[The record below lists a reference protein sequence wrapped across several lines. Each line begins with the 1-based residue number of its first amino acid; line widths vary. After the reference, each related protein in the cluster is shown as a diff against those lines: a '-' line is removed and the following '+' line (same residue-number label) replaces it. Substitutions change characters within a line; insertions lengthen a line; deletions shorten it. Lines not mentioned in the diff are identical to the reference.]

1 MSSTTDTEQR
11 FAYLLSPEFEIVN
24 TAGKPLTGGW
34 IEVYIHGTRDKY
46 YCLSDFDGT
55 LHPFQIPLDSLGS
68 NIVLASP
75 THAYDIYIYNKFGS
89 LVMSRYN
96 VVPATNSPDA
106 VADVVVIDSPDE
118 TINVTIDGGSNWHLE
133 VNTDLIATASGLA
146 EVSGALTEVSGALLN
161 KKDKQEPVDVSGSV
175 TKTVTNIKQNENGEI
190 EVTYEDIDLPQQVP
204 NVNIISPSG
213 TLDITSTTDPATNTK
228 TFKIDVHK
236 SNMDYFEG
244 YYGRAHYEDRP
255 SDTTAAFTTYVDNWR
270 EYRYQG
276 DFIANSWQ
284 DQDNTTFLLNS
295 GLYLITASIR
305 YKMADAS
312 VKNKEEYIR
321 IATGAFN
328 GLENGTQLKDWSNE
342 AALDENTIQLSFV
355 RSVDDD
361 EDYDN
366 LRGNHTLYFA
376 PYLPYGVNYAEI
388 DHLQIV
394 KLDSIV
400 TYHGGPGP
408 SYKPGY
414 GIEIQ
419 DNVIS
424 VATGDV
430 VTNNYFE
437 TVVSSI
443 NTEIN
448 ELTTVINNVSGDI
461 TNLNESVT
469 NLIGATGDYA
479 TKDYVDEA
487 VSGLENYSAGQYIS
501 IEDHVISVT
510 GLQPEGDYAT
520 NADLQ
525 TVSAAIPESE
535 EVEFEELDLSQ
546 FAQASAVTV
555 IQNQITNVT
564 GDIYNI
570 NEDITNLIGA
580 TGDYATEEYV
590 NEAIAAVTGQP
601 LTQQQSDWTQTDDTK
616 VDYIKHKPRQ
626 VNLVAGDNI
635 TIEQDGLDVIIS
647 AEDPGDTYSAGQYIS
662 IQNNTIA
669 ATGLQPAG
677 NYLTPADLN
686 GYATEQYVDEAV
698 AAVTGQPLE
707 QVNSDWLATSGVAEI
722 LNKPDVFQL
731 IAGDNIDITP
741 SGNDLVISAS
751 SDVTKAYVDEQIDA
765 VTGMIPTLPQEE
777 EVEFEELN
785 LSDYALASAI
795 PDVSDFATKTELA
808 DAIAAATGMIPDVS
822 NFATN
827 DDVQYVQEQ
836 VDQLVAATGYYLQAN
851 DLNGYATEQDVDA
864 AIDAATGMIPDVSN
878 LATKSELA
886 AVEAEIPTLPSEEE
900 VEFEELNLSDYALAS
915 AIPDISNLATKTE
928 LQEVEA
934 EIPDVSN
941 LATKAEVQAATG
953 MIPSLDGYATEQYVD
968 DAIDTV
974 TGMIPDVSNFVT
986 QQDVDDSIAPVQSQ
1000 IDTLAAATGDYLTEQ
1015 VNADWNATS
1024 GVSEILNKPESEEV
1038 EFEELDLS
1046 VYALA
1051 SAIPSLDGY
1060 ATEAYVDAAITG
1072 IDVSDIFW
1080 AVIDSTTYA
1089 EIQAAKQAGK
1099 QVFVVGR
1106 YGGTIYVPTYSNGW
1120 VNADFG
1126 NPLHSEGGFPHLT
1139 RVWVDSSDVW
1149 HSELFIIPYRGT
1161 NGIVV
1166 DGGTISVTGFEQVN
1180 SDWNATSGVAE
1191 ILNKPEI
1198 IEYELSEI
1206 SAGEGISIVS
1216 GVNGITISATGC
1228 SYIAGQN
1235 ITFTASGD
1243 DIVISS
1249 TAAELTG
1256 ASGVKIEDDVASLDD
1271 PIFVKAGSGI
1281 TITQDGDDIVI
1292 SAQGGGS
1299 SYAAGAGIDITN
1311 DTISIDNTVALASA
1325 LPTTEFGK
1333 FTIQS
1338 NVSGGPIEVLVPTDV
1353 GKPVYLVMVNN
1364 NAVSGTYGSSTSV
1377 VIVYRS
1383 PGYDDDTYNYTGGTV
1398 NLNVPEELT
1407 GIANINLIYSPNS
1420 NPISTNGPYLIQSWS
1435 APDLSNYKVP
1445 VGNYSIPTQSNVG
1458 GSSYG
1463 KYLVLQANG
1472 PSPDLEQLSKITINA
1487 IESHPELGVSVNLD
1501 RYYLGNTNTTTS
1513 NSGTQALIYTDSNTK
1528 KQTVFMPTSMP
1539 SNWKSE
1545 FAQAFE
1551 YGSNRNSPDTSYY
1564 TTKQYRAYKYTSS
1577 PRRYQF
1583 AYCTDWDYA
1592 HSIMTF
1598 VAYDNSGNA
1607 IEKWTLDY
1615 SSYYSNVWTTTPITP
1630 DMSDYVAYSAS
1641 GVSLPNSHFEIDTD
1655 GQAYKITNVSVEVN
1669 YNDHLNNAWGGI
1681 GFGYNTDY
1689 PAGTFEFRTTAS
1701 NAVTLKLQPDVTE
1714 DWHGFPVEGIPFV
1727 NGVAKWQVP
1736 EAFNTG
1742 GNYLTCAMYDASNN
1756 LVSYTTNPRNL
1767 DLVYTGYIDKAE
1779 YALKSDIPVV
1789 TGYAT
1794 TSDVNTAIASV
1805 EADIQTVSGA
1815 VDAVSGAIPESE
1827 EVEFEEVDLTD
1838 YALASAIPDVSN
1850 LATKNEVQLVE
1861 AEIQTVSGAIPTLA
1875 DLNTQGITDIQVVQ
1889 ALPVS
1894 PVSTVLYLIPEA

>member
-161 KKDKQEPVDVSGSV
+161 KKDKQEALSFEGAA
-175 TKTVTNIKQNENGEI
+175 TKTVKNISQDDNGVITVE
-190 EVTYEDIDLPQQVP
+190 YEDIDLPQQVP

-244 YYGRAHYEDRP
+244 YYGRARYEDRP
-255 SDTTAAFTTYVDNWR
+255 SDTVAAFTTYVDQWR

-305 YKMADAS
+305 YKMTDAS
-312 VKNKEEYIR
+312 VKNKEEYVR

-342 AALDENTIQLSFV
+342 AALNENTIQLSFV

-419 DNVIS
+419 DGVIS

-501 IEDHVISVT
+501 IEDHIISVT

-520 NADLQ
+520 VEQLEV
-525 TVSAAIPESE
+525 VSGDVNNLTEI
-535 EVEFEELDLSQ
+535 V
-546 FAQASAVTV
+546 
-555 IQNQITNVT
+555 NNITNVT
-564 GDIYNI
+564 GDF
-570 NEDITNLIGA
+570 A
-580 TGDYATEEYV
+580 TVEYVDNRIATAAGDVYEAGQYVSIIDNTISVTGLQPAGDYATEQYV
-590 NEAIAAVTGQP
+590 DEAVAAVTGSFEQV
-601 LTQQQSDWTQTDDTK
+601 QSDWTQTDDTK

-647 AEDPGDTYSAGQYIS
+647 ASDPGDTYTAGQYIS

-686 GYATEQYVDEAV
+686 GYATEQYVDDAV
-698 AAVTGQPLE
+698 AAVTGQPVA

-765 VTGMIPTLPQEE
+765 VSAAIPTLPQEE

-795 PDVSDFATKTELA
+795 PDVSDFATKAEVQ
-808 DAIAAATGMIPDVS
+808 AATGMIPDVS

-836 VDQLVAATGYYLQAN
+836 VDQLVAATGYYLQAS
-851 DLNGYATEQDVDA
+851 DLAGYATEQDLSN
-864 AIDAATGMIPDVSN
+864 AIDTATGMIPEY
-878 LATKSELA
+878 T
-886 AVEAEIPTLPSEEE
+886 
-900 VEFEELNLSDYALAS
+900 AS
-915 AIPDISNLATKTE
+915 SGVKLEDNNI
-928 LQEVEA
+928 
-934 EIPDVSN
+934 
-941 LATKAEVQAATG
+941 
-953 MIPSLDGYATEQYVD
+953 SLDD
-968 DAIDTV
+968 PI
-974 TGMIPDVSNFVT
+974 
-986 QQDVDDSIAPVQSQ
+986 
-1000 IDTLAAATGDYLTEQ
+1000 
-1015 VNADWNATS
+1015 
-1024 GVSEILNKPESEEV
+1024 GVV
-1038 EFEELDLS
+1038 
-1046 VYALA
+1046 
-1051 SAIPSLDGY
+1051 
-1060 ATEAYVDAAITG
+1060 
-1072 IDVSDIFW
+1072 
-1080 AVIDSTTYA
+1080 
-1089 EIQAAKQAGK
+1089 
-1099 QVFVVGR
+1099 
-1106 YGGTIYVPTYSNGW
+1106 
-1120 VNADFG
+1120 
-1126 NPLHSEGGFPHLT
+1126 
-1139 RVWVDSSDVW
+1139 
-1149 HSELFIIPYRGT
+1149 
-1161 NGIVV
+1161 
-1166 DGGTISVTGFEQVN
+1166 
-1180 SDWNATSGVAE
+1180 
-1191 ILNKPEI
+1191 
-1198 IEYELSEI
+1198 
-1206 SAGEGISIVS
+1206 
-1216 GVNGITISATGC
+1216 
-1228 SYIAGQN
+1228 AGQN

-1243 DIVISS
+1243 DIIISS
-1249 TAAELTG
+1249 NAATPSDIQNVQAQIDDLVAATGDYLQESDLQGYVTEQDLSNAIDVATGMIPDISDLATKTEVAEVDAKVDAVSAAIPTLPSEEDVEFEEVDLSAYALASAVPDITQLETDVANLVAATGDYATEQYVDEAVAAATG
-1256 ASGVKIEDDVASLDD
+1256 AIPEYTATSGIKLEDNTFSLDEPIGVLAGDNITFTASGDDIIISSDLTNYALASAVPQIELNNNDQVTAINGHELAGGSAEDDEFYAEYGVTTLAEVNTAFAAGKKVFCTWGAMILTCVDSTNAYWKFASTIFTDPTPKYYVVTLDSD
-1271 PIFVKAGSGI
+1271 GWSYSVESAQSVPSSTSSDKDKVLTVDSTGTPVWAESQGNTYTAGSGI
-1281 TITQDGDDIVI
+1281 DIANDTISLDNPVNLVAGDNVAITVSGDDVVI
-1292 SAQGGGS
+1292 SASGGGS
-1299 SYAAGAGIDITN
+1299 NYTAGAGIDITN
-1311 DTISIDNTVALASA
+1311 DVISIDNTVALKNDIPYVSR
-1325 LPTTEFGK
+1325 GK
-1333 FTIQS
+1333 
-1338 NVSGGPIEVLVPTDV
+1338 
-1353 GKPVYLVMVNN
+1353 
-1364 NAVSGTYGSSTSV
+1364 
-1377 VIVYRS
+1377 
-1383 PGYDDDTYNYTGGTV
+1383 
-1398 NLNVPEELT
+1398 
-1407 GIANINLIYSPNS
+1407 GID
-1420 NPISTNGPYLIQSWS
+1420 ISTNRVEGHI
-1435 APDLSNYKVP
+1435 VHT
-1445 VGNYSIPTQSNVG
+1445 YSVDDTVITTAATAVN
-1458 GSSYG
+1458 
-1463 KYLVLQANG
+1463 
-1472 PSPDLEQLSKITINA
+1472 LSKAN
-1487 IESHPELGVSVNLD
+1487 
-1501 RYYLGNTNTTTS
+1501 
-1513 NSGTQALIYTDSNTK
+1513 
-1528 KQTVFMPTSMP
+1528 
-1539 SNWKSE
+1539 
-1545 FAQAFE
+1545 
-1551 YGSNRNSPDTSYY
+1551 
-1564 TTKQYRAYKYTSS
+1564 
-1577 PRRYQF
+1577 
-1583 AYCTDWDYA
+1583 
-1592 HSIMTF
+1592 
-1598 VAYDNSGNA
+1598 
-1607 IEKWTLDY
+1607 
-1615 SSYYSNVWTTTPITP
+1615 
-1630 DMSDYVAYSAS
+1630 
-1641 GVSLPNSHFEIDTD
+1641 FEIDNN
-1655 GQAYKITNVSVEVN
+1655 GQAYKLSNSTEQVTYDITSASKGGTFDGTIKLNVGDTITITNCPVTNEQMYVRLDVRDGFNVASYTGPVTAGSDITLTVER
-1669 YNDHLNNAWGGI
+1669 D
-1681 GFGYNTDY
+1681 TDLT
-1689 PAGTFEFRTTAS
+1689 GTFDIQVLSFTDFQTYS
-1701 NAVTLKLQPDVTE
+1701 LTDSDCTFDNIVTSRE
-1714 DWHGFPVEGIPFV
+1714 
-1727 NGVAKWQVP
+1727 
-1736 EAFNTG
+1736 
-1742 GNYLTCAMYDASNN
+1742 
-1756 LVSYTTNPRNL
+1756 
-1767 DLVYTGYIDKAE
+1767 E
-1779 YALKSDIPVV
+1779 YALASAIPLIEVNSNDQVTAIDGHTLAGGGSNYTAGDYVDITGNVISV
-1789 TGYAT
+1789 TGLDNSNTFFAT
-1794 TSDVNTAIASV
+1794 VGSTTWQTVKDAYDAGKRIFAVTSRKSILPLAEYYSTRFYFSSTVRRAGMANTSPSYITYVLYSDNDWTDRSSSLQADWNETTTGAASYIKNKPSIPTVELNSNDQVTAIDGHELAGGGS
-1805 EADIQTVSGA
+1805 AYTAGNGIDITNDEISIDNTVALKSE
-1815 VDAVSGAIPESE
+1815 IPTLPTEE
-1827 EVEFEEVDLTD
+1827 EVDFEEVDLSD
-1838 YALASAIPDVSN
+1838 YALASAIPDTSDMATQTWVGQQGYLTSVPAIYVTDSELNSAVSG
-1850 LATKNEVQLVE
+1850 LATKVEVGNKQNTLTGITDVQLVQSLP
-1861 AEIQTVSGAIPTLA
+1861 AE
-1875 DLNTQGITDIQVVQ
+1875 
-1889 ALPVS
+1889 PVA
-1894 PVSTVLYLIPEA
+1894 TVLYLIPEA